1 VPCIRARS
9 KNRTTPSADIRDAQ
23 QERNEFASFG
33 APVMDFV
40 FTLCDQA
47 AGELCP
53 LMARQSGDRPLG
65 IPDPAAVKGSEAEQ
79 RKAFR
84 DAYLALESRIKIFV
98 ALPFDKLDRMAIK
111 RGVDE
116 IGRIRA
122 VPKLELP

>member
-1 VPCIRARS
+1 
-9 KNRTTPSADIRDAQ
+9 
-23 QERNEFASFG
+23 
-33 APVMDFV
+33 
-40 FTLCDQA
+40 
-47 AGELCP
+47 
-53 LMARQSGDRPLG
+53 MARQSGDRPLG

-111 RGVDE
+111 RRVDE